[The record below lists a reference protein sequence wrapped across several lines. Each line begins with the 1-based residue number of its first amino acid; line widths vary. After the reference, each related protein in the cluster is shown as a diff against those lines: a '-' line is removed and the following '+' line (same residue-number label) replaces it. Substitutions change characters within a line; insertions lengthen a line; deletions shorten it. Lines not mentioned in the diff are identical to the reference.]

1 MREAARRAWRA
12 FSGSLSAKVFA
23 GLFCLLSAAG
33 LALYAVV
40 AAAFPQSYDAAL
52 GVRTDARIAEVGAEL
67 ERLPL
72 SEGVEFLSS
81 WCAQTGFVATLSTD
95 ERSWTFGNVG
105 EATSEVLVAPAAE
118 EDDGEPLITAVSEVS
133 FADGASGMLALIG
146 SPADEAFFGE
156 VFQGLLPPVLLLI
169 AAVSAAGAWLVS
181 RLVARPIVEVSG
193 ISQRLA
199 ALDFT
204 WRCPEGRRDE
214 VGALGR
220 NLNAMAEDLARAME
234 DLERAN
240 ERLTREMEAVR
251 ALAGERKAFFAAAG
265 HELKTPLAVMR
276 AQVEG
281 MQLGIGDFADHGK
294 HLPRVLAAVERME
307 ALVRDILEASRLDA
321 AGEGAALAREPVDV
335 AAAVRAA
342 VAEVEPLARERGVT
356 FEVRV
361 EGEAEAAGGALGVAA
376 EGAAL
381 ADGDASAEGEASPP
395 RRGAHRAG
403 RAGSAREGDRHRG
416 GQRRPA
422 RPGGKHGRRARG
434 ARLACGGEPLRA
446 PRAAGRRGAL
456 QPLRPRRRRARRRDR
471 RHRPRPLPRQDH
483 LRPPRV
489 PLRRHRRG
497 RHVPRGDAFLTLRAR
512 FRAAFFSVVGPR
524 PFPFQTE
531 TKRRADRKLTGGW
544 FTGMRHARR

>member
-67 ERLPL
+67 ARLPL

-281 MQLGIGDFADHGK
+281 MQLGIGDFADHGR

-335 AAAVRAA
+335 VAAVRAA

-361 EGEAEAAGGALGVAA
+361 EGEAEAAGVALGAAA

-381 ADGDASAEGEASPP
+381 ARGDASAEGEASPFAAAP
-395 RRGAHRAG
+395 TALAAPDLLAKAIGIVVGNAALHAP
-403 RAGSAREGDRHRG
+403 AGSAAVVRVGRG
-416 GQRRPA
+416 SLAVENPCGSLAPQDAAALCNPSPAPTPRAPPRPAAPASASTSPRPSAPSMRSPSPSPSRTPRFAWRCFSDPARTVPCRFLLGRRPPA
-422 RPGGKHGRRARG
+422 FP
-434 ARLACGGEPLRA
+434 A
-446 PRAAGRRGAL
+446 PNRN
-456 QPLRPRRRRARRRDR
+456 QTPR
-471 RHRPRPLPRQDH
+471 
-483 LRPPRV
+483 
-489 PLRRHRRG
+489 
-497 RHVPRGDAFLTLRAR
+497 
-512 FRAAFFSVVGPR
+512 
-524 PFPFQTE
+524 
-531 TKRRADRKLTGGW
+531 
-544 FTGMRHARR
+544 

>member
-52 GVRTDARIAEVGAEL
+52 GMRADARIAEVGAEL
-67 ERLPL
+67 ARLPL

-105 EATSEVLVAPAAE
+105 EATSEVLVAPAAG
-118 EDDGEPLITAVSEVS
+118 EDDGEPLITAVAEVS

-335 AAAVRAA
+335 VAAVRAA

-381 ADGDASAEGEASPP
+381 ARGDASAEGEASPLAAAP
-395 RRGAHRAG
+395 TALAAPDLLAKAIGIVVGNAALHAP
-403 RAGSAREGDRHRG
+403 AGSTAVVRVGRGSLAVENPCGPLAPQDAAALCNPFARAD
-416 GQRRPA
+416 A
-422 RPGGKHGRRARG
+422 S
-434 ARLACGGEPLRA
+434 
-446 PRAAGRRGAL
+446 RAAATGGTGLGLYLAKTICAL
-456 QPLRPRRRRARRRDR
+456 HA
-471 RHRPRPLPRQDH
+471 
-483 LRPPRV
+483 
-489 PLRRHRRG
+489 
-497 RHVPRGDAFLTLRAR
+497 
-512 FRAAFFSVVGPR
+512 
-524 PFPFQTE
+524 FPFAVTVE
-531 TKRRADRKLTGGW
+531 DATFRVEML
-544 FTGMRHARR
+544 F